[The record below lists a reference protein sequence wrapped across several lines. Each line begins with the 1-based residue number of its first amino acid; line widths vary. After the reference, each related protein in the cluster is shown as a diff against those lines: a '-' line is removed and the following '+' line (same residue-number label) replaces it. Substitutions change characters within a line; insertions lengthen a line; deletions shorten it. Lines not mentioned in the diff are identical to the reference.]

1 MSRILDFLKPHRS
14 VPRTP
19 WTANSRW
26 DLSVSRVA
34 ILVFGLVLFG
44 FGEALLIVSALGNSP
59 WTVLAQG
66 IAIQLGVSVG
76 IATVI
81 ISSLVLA
88 LWLPLKEKPGFG
100 TLANIIVIATALDIG
115 INNFPPQNTFFL
127 RLSYV
132 VVGVLIVGIGSSLYI
147 TCGLGPGPRD
157 GWMTALH
164 NRTGIPVG
172 RVRLGIEATVLVIGW
187 LLGGTVGLGTALF
200 ALTVGYSVALC
211 FALVARLVS

>member
-187 LLGGTVGLGTALF
+187 LLGGTVGLGTAVF

>member
-132 VVGVLIVGIGSSLYI
+132 LVGVLIVGIGSSLYI